1 MKNGTTKVHCA
12 CKHAQQDA
20 MHGAGMRVANAT
32 AKQDEK
38 AGTIEVRCTVCGTT
52 HRVGYGAV
60 K

>member
-12 CKHAQQDA
+12 CKHPQQDA
-20 MHGAGMRVANAT
+20 MHGVGMRVANAT

-38 AGTIEVRCTVCGTT
+38 AGTIEVRCPVCGTT
-52 HRVGYGAV
+52 HRVGYGSV